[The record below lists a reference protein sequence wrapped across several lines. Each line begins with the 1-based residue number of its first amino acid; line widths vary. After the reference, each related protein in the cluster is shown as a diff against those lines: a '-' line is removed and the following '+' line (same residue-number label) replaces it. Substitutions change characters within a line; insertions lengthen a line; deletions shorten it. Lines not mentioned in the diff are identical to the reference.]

1 MNMLTI
7 KPKSQGFTLI
17 ELMVAITLGLI
28 ILAVL
33 SQVYVS
39 SKKTYRVQEALS
51 RLQENGRYA
60 VDFLGRDIRMAGY
73 MGCIGGGTT
82 LNSIANSVT
91 GLTLLNTTTN
101 PPSLEGVIGYEQ
113 ASVPTSGFPVLR
125 AEVKANTD
133 VIEIQHFSTNSAK
146 VTTPGTPTK
155 ANIQIQGNP
164 LNFQAQD
171 VLVVT
176 SCVKAD
182 FFQATTVSAGSG
194 SVTIAHSSST
204 NTSNFTVGEYSEE
217 NGAEVSRLESSVYYI
232 GTTAAGYACP
242 ASSLCRKRLG
252 FYLIADGNKFCT
264 NATIGTTQGYCVEQ
278 VAEGVEDLQVLYGVN
293 TTSNNHNTA
302 DKFVDAASITTNN
315 CATSQ
320 LCWPHVV
327 SARINLLLR
336 TVDTTISPDNVLT
349 YPNSQIALFNGSPPT
364 ITATST
370 TAPARSLR
378 RVYTETLTLRNRAL

>member
-7 KPKSQGFTLI
+7 KPKSQGFTLV
-17 ELMVAITLGLI
+17 ELMVAITIGLI

-73 MGCIGGGTT
+73 MGCIGGGTIINT
-82 LNSIANSVT
+82 IANPVT
-91 GLTLLNTTTN
+91 SLTLLNTTTN
-101 PPSLEGVIGYEQ
+101 PPSLEGIIGYEQ

-133 VIEIQHFSTNSAK
+133 VIEIQHFSTTSAK
-146 VTTPGTPTK
+146 VTTPGALSTGD
-155 ANIQIQGNP
+155 IHIQGNP
-164 LNFQAQD
+164 LNFQANE

-176 SCVKAD
+176 NCVNAD
-182 FFQATTVSAGSG
+182 FFQSTNVSSG
-194 SVTIAHSSST
+194 TGDIIIAHASSN
-204 NTSNFTVGEYSEE
+204 NTTPPMTKGLYGPANGSE
-217 NGAEVSRLESSVYYI
+217 VLRLESSVYYI
-232 GTTAAGYACP
+232 GADPAAGACP

-252 FYLIADGNKFCT
+252 FYPAGSNFCT
-264 NATIGTTQGYCVEQ
+264 NASAGANYGYCVEQ
-278 VAEGVEDLQVLYGVN
+278 VAEGVEDLQILYGVN

-336 TVDTTISPDNVLT
+336 TVDTTISPENVLT
-349 YPNSQIALFNGSPPT
+349 YPGSQIALFNGAPPT